1 MGSLLLGLDT
11 RIAPD
16 RGMKFVFIQRLR
28 CLMKPRIFSGL
39 LQDCKA
45 ITGCYKDCYGESMP
59 KAHVG
64 HHLLRVRIRRRIF
77 EHMQEVAEYES
88 DRTGEHVTVSDLVR
102 QACVNL
108 LVLHETMRSLHELPD
123 LLNVDLDEDD
133 WEEVLD
139 FDESSEEDETV
150 FEPFVVQAQ
159 RL

>member
-1 MGSLLLGLDT
+1 
-11 RIAPD
+11 
-16 RGMKFVFIQRLR
+16 
-28 CLMKPRIFSGL
+28 
-39 LQDCKA
+39 
-45 ITGCYKDCYGESMP
+45 MP

-77 EHMQEVAEYES
+77 EHMQGVAEYES

-108 LVLHETMRSLHELPD
+108 LILHETMRALHDLPD
-123 LLNVDLDEDD
+123 LLNVALDEEN
-133 WEEVLD
+133 WEEELD
-139 FDESSEEDETV
+139 FDGPEAAEDIDEDEY